1 MNMLGLRELWKFG
14 KSKLSA
20 MVRTRFGDENDALRW
35 ALSYKVEGQKKMGT
49 TMEDLEASR
58 RRNYRYWVAK
68 GRRP

>member
-1 MNMLGLRELWKFG
+1 
-14 KSKLSA
+14 